1 LQSFSLICFFIQDT
15 VILRTP
21 LAAHGWDPA
30 QVLEDEQGTNS
41 FDEVSFEVK
50 SWSRNAACK
59 PSLRREHQLVAA
71 R

>member
-1 LQSFSLICFFIQDT
+1 M
-15 VILRTP
+15 ILRTP